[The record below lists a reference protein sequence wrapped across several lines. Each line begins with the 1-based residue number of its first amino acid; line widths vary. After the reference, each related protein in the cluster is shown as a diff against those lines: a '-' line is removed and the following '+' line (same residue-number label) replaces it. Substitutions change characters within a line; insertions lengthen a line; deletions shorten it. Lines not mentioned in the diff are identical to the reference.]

1 MIKFHCP
8 HCNRKLGVPD
18 EAAGR
23 RIRCVDCKEVCAVP
37 AVSPAENG
45 EETATGTKHSVANS
59 PTVIVP
65 ALNAAVEAARG
76 TSGAPAKAP
85 SSQPNAANNSG
96 APTQRDM
103 SGLPGATTPSGSQK
117 SLANNSKAPAKP
129 APNREM
135 QVNRIQEI
143 TCSGCRHKINISA
156 MTPLQQA
163 NCPDCGVAF
172 QVPCQIG
179 QYILVKRVASGAMG
193 SVYVAFDETL
203 NRQVALKVVNAP
215 PSKDDNLYQGAL
227 RESRILASL
236 NHPNI
241 AQIYSMSED
250 MGQPYITMELV
261 DGNSVLELIKKGDS
275 IRTIAE
281 AELRA
286 NPAWNYKDD
295 TRFRDHTPTGRL
307 SDRRTCEVMIDA
319 SAGLSYAYQMGYI
332 HRDIKPGNLL
342 LDRQGRTKIID
353 FGLAETASKQ
363 VEGKVMGSP
372 YYMPP
377 EIARGQKADCRAD
390 IFSLGATMW
399 HMLAGTP
406 PYQAPTPKD
415 VILKRFKEAPA
426 NLAEHYGVNPY
437 LANLVAWMMNV
448 APEDRPASYMD
459 LIDKLTKALMKLDEA
474 GEGK

>member
-23 RIRCVDCKEVCAVP
+23 RIRCVECRQVCAVP
-37 AVSPAENG
+37 PTSEDASEPSTQN
-45 EETATGTKHSVANS
+45 T

-65 ALNAAVEAARG
+65 ALASQPSQTSPAELISSNSPPQHTASGPGQEPAG
-76 TSGAPAKAP
+76 TGRSATGANKTGAKAP
-85 SSQPNAANNSG
+85 P
-96 APTQRDM
+96 
-103 SGLPGATTPSGSQK
+103 
-117 SLANNSKAPAKP
+117 
-129 APNREM
+129 REM

-143 TCSGCRHKINISA
+143 TCSGCRHKINIAS

-203 NRQVALKVVNAP
+203 NRQVALKVINAP
-215 PSKDDNLYQGAL
+215 PSRDDNLYQGAL
-227 RESRILASL
+227 RESRVLASL
-236 NHPNI
+236 NHPHI
-241 AQIYSMSED
+241 AQIYAMSED

-261 DGNSVLELIKKGDS
+261 DGASVLELIKKGPVLKETAD
-275 IRTIAE
+275 AE
-281 AELRA
+281 KTA
-286 NPAWNYKDD
+286 NPAWDYRADE
-295 TRFRDHTPTGRL
+295 RFRDHLPNGHL
-307 SDRRTCEVMIDA
+307 CEKRTCEIMLDA
-319 SAGLSYAYQMGYI
+319 CAGLLYAYDMGYI

-342 LDRQGRTKIID
+342 LDRTGRTKIID

-399 HMLAGTP
+399 HMLSGTP

-426 NLAEHYGVNPY
+426 NLAEAHGVHPY
-437 LANLVAWMMNV
+437 VANLVAWMMNV
-448 APEDRPASYMD
+448 NPEDRPAGYQELM
-459 LIDKLTKALMKLDEA
+459 DKLTKALAKLEDA
-474 GEGK
+474 AAAKAA